1 MNAASVLGIGLVFTL
16 KDEVSN
22 AASAMTQKFKQ
33 LDYVS
38 SETAAKMES
47 SLKGIGSG
55 FKLMGAGAAILTP
68 FAVAV
73 NTAAK
78 FEEQMSS
85 VKAATASSANQM
97 VDIKEVIMKAGQ
109 ETKFSALE
117 AAQGYEEL
125 AKAGVKANLIMTGGL
140 TSALNLATAGNI
152 SVADSAILAG
162 GAINAFS
169 KETLNVTIVADTLVG
184 GANSAATS
192 VAQLGQAL
200 TQSGGIASAAG
211 LGFNDTIS
219 ALSVMANN
227 FLVGGD
233 AGTSFK
239 TMLASLQP
247 QTKAAQAEFEKLK
260 LTINGQ
266 NQFFKDGKI
275 KGIDQ
280 IAQQLQDA
288 VKGKTEEQSSEI
300 FRRLFG
306 SDGVRAALALA
317 KEGAQGIEK
326 MKAQMATF
334 TAAKV
339 AEEKLN
345 NFNGAVTILKSNLE
359 TFMIKIG
366 SNFLPILKSFAERVT
381 SVVQSLAAFSDT
393 GFGQFVIKLAASIGV
408 GLVALGGFVS
418 AFHTVKFAMMA
429 IQPVLVMLKG
439 AFASTLVPL
448 LPYIAVGVAVAGAIY
463 GMIKAYQSFT
473 DVLNGNAAPANGFLG
488 FMQKIGGAIH
498 AVIAIWKSATNEG
511 FTLSGKLYE
520 ALNSIGLGEFALNIG
535 TWIVRIKAF
544 FGGAVER
551 FENLKNVFGSVW
563 EAFGRIGT
571 AFSPI
576 IDLLAKAGFT
586 IDKLGGDV
594 SIFSQLG
601 GYAFDALT
609 LGIRGIA
616 VALEITANYVTLA
629 LEGFMIFYN
638 FVTNTFNEIN
648 AHITDF
654 KEGFISLPE
663 LFGKIGMAI
672 TRNLLEGIQAGWS
685 SITSFLVN
693 SLKALPGGEAVASYF
708 GIGGDTA
715 EGQAKQAA
723 VNQTGLAGSGV
734 SDTEIAPSQAS
745 SSFSKKV
752 DNINNA
758 SVTKAQ
764 QTRETSVAMKEL
776 SSAGIANTGQQNTQ
790 VNLQPKF
797 NVQIGDRDVAA
808 VIREI
813 NELDD
818 ARS

>member
-22 AASAMTQKFKQ
+22 AASKMTQKFKQ

-47 SLKGIGSG
+47 SLKGIGTG
-55 FKLMGAGAAILTP
+55 FKMMGAGAAILTP
-68 FAVAV
+68 FAIAV
-73 NTAAK
+73 NTASK
-78 FEEQMSS
+78 FEAQMSS
-85 VKAATASSANQM
+85 VKAATASSAEQM
-97 VDIKEVIMKAGQ
+97 ESIKEVIMKAGQ

-125 AKAGVKANLIMTGGL
+125 AKAGVKADLIMTGGL

-152 SVADSAILAG
+152 RVADAAILAG

-169 KETLNVTIVADTLVG
+169 KETLDVTVVADTLVG

-192 VAQLGQAL
+192 VSQLGQAL

-334 TAAKV
+334 SAAKV

-439 AFASTLVPL
+439 AFVSTLIPL
-448 LPYIAVGVAVAGAIY
+448 LPYIAVGAAVAGAIY
-463 GMIKAYQSFT
+463 GMVKAYQSFT
-473 DVLNGNAAPANGFLG
+473 NVLKGNTAPANGFLG
-488 FMQKIGGAIH
+488 LMQKIGGAIH

-511 FTLSGKLYE
+511 FTLSGELYE
-520 ALNSIGLGEFALNIG
+520 ALQSVGLGEFALNIG

-544 FGGAVER
+544 FGGAAER
-551 FENLKNVFGSVW
+551 FQNLKNVFGSVW
-563 EAFGRIGT
+563 EAFGRVGE

-576 IDLLAKAGFT
+576 IDLLAKAGFS

-594 SIFSQLG
+594 STFSNLGKIAFEVVIFP
-601 GYAFDALT
+601 
-609 LGIRGIA
+609 IRAIA
-616 VALEITANYVTLA
+616 TALELVANYVTFA
-629 LEGFMIFYN
+629 LEGFIIFYN
-638 FVTNTFNEIN
+638 FVTNTFSQIN
-648 AHITDF
+648 GYIEQF
-654 KEGFISLPE
+654 KGGFISLPQ

-672 TRNLLEGIQAGWS
+672 TTNLLEGIKASWS

-708 GIGGDTA
+708 GIGGDTG
-715 EGQAKQAA
+715 EGKAKQAA
-723 VNQTGLAGSGV
+723 INQTGLAGSGV
-734 SDTEIAPSQAS
+734 SDNTTSPKQANT
-745 SSFSKKV
+745 SFKKKV

-758 SVTKAQ
+758 SVQKE
-764 QTRETSVAMKEL
+764 QTQRQATQIMQEAVQSGQSVSSVAAQKAPIVNVSVEL
-776 SSAGIANTGQQNTQ
+776 DGEKIHKNITERT
-790 VNLQPKF
+790 
-797 NVQIGDRDVAA
+797 
-808 VIREI
+808 
-813 NELDD
+813 ELDD